1 MSEARDKY
9 KEVDPWK
16 ENNRAIF
23 IDYIEELEHQIT
35 ELKESQ
41 KQKRI
46 IRLCE
51 RLDKAEQQKAE
62 LIEIAK
68 EYSYLLLSQQT
79 YNFNNEH
86 DLKRGEEIEE
96 LIEKILH
103 N

>member
-1 MSEARDKY
+1 MSEARDRY

-62 LIEIAK
+62 LIEFIK
-68 EYSYLLLSQQT
+68 NIEDTNLDELLDVKIPEILEKYT
-79 YNFNNEH
+79 G
-86 DLKRGEEIEE
+86 GER
-96 LIEKILH
+96 
-103 N
+103 